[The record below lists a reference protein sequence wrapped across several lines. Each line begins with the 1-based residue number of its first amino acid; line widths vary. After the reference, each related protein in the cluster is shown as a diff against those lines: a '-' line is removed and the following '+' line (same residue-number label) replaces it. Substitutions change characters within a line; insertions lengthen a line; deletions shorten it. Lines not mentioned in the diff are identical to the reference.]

1 MTFFPTLDF
10 APSTFFVRLRIT
22 SNEIIIDK
30 TYSSFLLIVM
40 KSFILFLGFAIVAL
54 TYAQQRDDCLD
65 CVSDVVDAMEF
76 CQVLTTI
83 YTIYTVFY
91 IITAFY
97 V

>member
-1 MTFFPTLDF
+1 M
-10 APSTFFVRLRIT
+10 RLRIT
-22 SNEIIIDK
+22 SIQIIIDK
-30 TYSSFLLIVM
+30 TYSSFVLIVM

-76 CQVLTTI
+76 CQV

>member
-1 MTFFPTLDF
+1 
-10 APSTFFVRLRIT
+10 
-22 SNEIIIDK
+22 
-30 TYSSFLLIVM
+30 M

-76 CQVLTTI
+76 CQV